1 MSPLPQKIFSTVLA
15 AGLLQTACSSDND
28 SPIVT
33 TSWLGPLAQ
42 YQQISGSEGSGVFI
56 LKQRIGAQP
65 VGRILIQP
73 AEITISNR
81 SDLNS
86 VTPPIYDQIRSAF
99 ADALANRLAEQGSN
113 SAAGKETETYLVR
126 VALTNVTV
134 KRKDISP
141 NDPTL
146 SRLRISFENASIEA
160 ELFAQRTNIRDAVII
175 FPATAGETA
184 SADLNTLFR
193 RFAEN
198 FATQLGTAR
207 SSLNSRPSQPTSPAK
222 NPD

>member
-1 MSPLPQKIFSTVLA
+1 MFTLPQKIFSTVLA
-15 AGLLQTACSSDND
+15 AGLLPTACSSDND
-28 SPIVT
+28 PLVVT

-42 YQQISGSEGSGVFI
+42 YQQVSGSEESGIFI
-56 LKQRIGAQP
+56 LKQRDGAQP

-86 VTPPIYDQIRSAF
+86 LTPSIYDQIRSAF

-113 SAAGKETETYLVR
+113 SAAGKETEIYLVR

-134 KRKDISP
+134 KRKDIAP
-141 NDPTL
+141 KDPTL

-160 ELFAQRTNIRDAVII
+160 ELFAQRTNIREAVII
-175 FPATAGETA
+175 SPATAGETA

-198 FATQLGTAR
+198 FATQLATAR
-207 SSLNSRPSQPTSPAK
+207 SRLNSRPSQPTSPTK
-222 NPD
+222 KP

>member
-1 MSPLPQKIFSTVLA
+1 MFTLPQKVFSTVLA
-15 AGLLQTACSSDND
+15 AGFLQTACSSDND
-28 SPIVT
+28 PLVVT

-42 YQQISGSEGSGVFI
+42 YQRVSGSEKSGVFI
-56 LKQRIGAQP
+56 LKQRNGAQP

-86 VTPPIYDQIRSAF
+86 VTPSIYDQIRSAF

-113 SAAGKETETYLVR
+113 SAAGKETEIYLVR

-141 NDPTL
+141 KDPTL

-175 FPATAGETA
+175 SPATAGETA
-184 SADLNTLFR
+184 SADLNTLFH

-198 FATQLGTAR
+198 FATQLATAR
-207 SSLNSRPSQPTSPAK
+207 SRLNSRPLQPTSPTK
-222 NPD
+222 KP